1 MLKLHVRHRTEMRY
15 AGDAHDSINE
25 VRLSPPSNGRQVVE
39 RAGIFVKP
47 YVDVHR
53 HTDAFG
59 NEVAWFQ
66 VEDPHDRL
74 LVEAEA
80 VVTVTPHAPHPESV
94 PWSAL
99 DDPKLRCNL
108 QEFLSGSRLVHWAE
122 TVESFAAE
130 LGLDTID
137 DVPVWLRA
145 TERAVCDNIR
155 YLPGSTNVDTTVRH
169 VLEVR
174 SGVCQD
180 MAHLFLA
187 LCRRRGV
194 PARYVSGWLFEPGRD
209 KPAESHAWCD
219 AYVPGAGWVEF
230 DPTHPEPDLN
240 HYIRIGVGRD
250 YMDVP
255 PIRGSYLGAA
265 TERMIVTV
273 EVDEVP
279 QLAA

>member
-25 VRLSPPSNGRQVVE
+25 VRLAPQTSGRQVVE

-53 HTDAFG
+53 HIDAFG

-66 VEDPHDRL
+66 IEDPHDRL

-80 VVTVTPHAPHPESV
+80 IVAVTPHAPHPEAV
-94 PWSAL
+94 PWRAL
-99 DDPKLRCNL
+99 DDAKLRCNL
-108 QEFLSGSRLVHWAE
+108 QEYLAGSRLVHWADA
-122 TVESFAAE
+122 VESFAAE
-130 LGLDTID
+130 LGCDHID
-137 DVPVWLRA
+137 DVAAWLRA
-145 TERAVCDNIR
+145 MERGVCDSIR
-155 YLPGSTNVDTTVRH
+155 YVPGSTSVDTTVRH

-219 AYVPGAGWVEF
+219 AFIPGAGWVEF

-240 HYIRIGVGRD
+240 HYVRIGVGRD

-255 PIRGSYLGAA
+255 PFRGTYLGAP

-273 EVDEVP
+273 EVDEVRE
-279 QLAA
+279 LAA